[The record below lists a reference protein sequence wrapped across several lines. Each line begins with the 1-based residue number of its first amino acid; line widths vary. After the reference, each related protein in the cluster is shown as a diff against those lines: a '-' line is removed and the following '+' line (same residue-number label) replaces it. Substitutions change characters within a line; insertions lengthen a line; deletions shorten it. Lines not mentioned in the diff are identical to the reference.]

1 MTSRA
6 PKRNLLLDLLNEADF
21 VEFLNAQTAGARN
34 GDFVGFEN
42 IRSEYRSN
50 RCREK
55 QAKVDSIV
63 IKAAAEH
70 WEFVSPLLRKPRNE
84 DDYDLLALALDE
96 LLEMTGGDET
106 NPLMSLVDIIGDWIE
121 EWDHKHHPMPEA
133 TGAEVLGYMMRE
145 HGLTQSDLPGVG
157 PQSVVS
163 EILSGK
169 RQLNLRQ
176 IRWLAERFGT
186 SVETFI

>member
-1 MTSRA
+1 MSV
-6 PKRNLLLDLLNEADF
+6 L
-21 VEFLNAQTAGARN
+21 
-34 GDFVGFEN
+34 
-42 IRSEYRSN
+42 
-50 RCREK
+50 
-55 QAKVDSIV
+55 
-63 IKAAAEH
+63 IKNAAEH
-70 WEFVSPLLRKPRNE
+70 WEFVSPLLRKPKNE
-84 DDYDLLALALDE
+84 DDYDTLVQALDE
-96 LLEMTGGDET
+96 LLEMTGVDESH
-106 NPLMSLVDIIGDWIE
+106 PLMSLVDIIGDWIE

-176 IRWLAERFGT
+176 IRWLAERFNVPVG
-186 SVETFI
+186 VFI